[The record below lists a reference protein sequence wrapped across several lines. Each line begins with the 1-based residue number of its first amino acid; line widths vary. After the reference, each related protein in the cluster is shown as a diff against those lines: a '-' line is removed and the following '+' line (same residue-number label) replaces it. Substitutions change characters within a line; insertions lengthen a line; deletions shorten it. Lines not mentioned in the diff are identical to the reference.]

1 MEAEE
6 EETGAEKITL
16 RREGTHTT
24 QDLATALSKVQKREK
39 YAAVSRMT
47 NIPVRTLFKKAKDQ
61 REGKSLAGGRRGI
74 KPALPP
80 ELKAEQLAHFAQSWE
95 LEPTRYRNLGRE
107 VVATVSRVLDRTLA
121 VNEASGRS
129 DEFWILDSGSSRH
142 LVSNKSWLEEVE
154 DCKDMCVQPNGAA
167 LNVMK
172 KGTLTLKVTARGV
185 EQTLELTDVYYA
197 EGAVHNLNSHGKLTL
212 DDKGYTSQPKEVAS
226 EVIMGALVEEAER
239 PTIESQ
245 DVQQGTLVEFHP
257 SLGHPNYDAIE
268 KLARDPSTGVV
279 VTDRR
284 RVNCLTC
291 AEGKQTKPSNLEET
305 RASMRRLIEL
315 VE

>member
-107 VVATVSRVLDRTLA
+107 VVATVV
-121 VNEASGRS
+121 
-129 DEFWILDSGSSRH
+129 
-142 LVSNKSWLEEVE
+142 K
-154 DCKDMCVQPNGAA
+154 P
-167 LNVMK
+167 
-172 KGTLTLKVTARGV
+172 
-185 EQTLELTDVYYA
+185 
-197 EGAVHNLNSHGKLTL
+197 
-212 DDKGYTSQPKEVAS
+212 
-226 EVIMGALVEEAER
+226 
-239 PTIESQ
+239 
-245 DVQQGTLVEFHP
+245 
-257 SLGHPNYDAIE
+257 
-268 KLARDPSTGVV
+268 
-279 VTDRR
+279 RR
-284 RVNCLTC
+284 
-291 AEGKQTKPSNLEET
+291 EET
-305 RASMRRLIEL
+305 RKCHQCGEGGGI
-315 VE
+315 

>member
-197 EGAVHNLNSHGKLTL
+197 EGA
-212 DDKGYTSQPKEVAS
+212 EVAS

>member
-1 MEAEE
+1 MEGEE

-197 EGAVHNLNSHGKLTL
+197 EGA
-212 DDKGYTSQPKEVAS
+212 EVAS

>member
-107 VVATVSRVLDRTLA
+107 VVATVVKPRREETRKVLDRTLA

-197 EGAVHNLNSHGKLTL
+197 EGA
-212 DDKGYTSQPKEVAS
+212 EVAS